1 MDHIDKRSRT
11 FSSCAVGLLLRL
23 KPRIWSVESLK
34 CCQLTNALP
43 IKMTSGGCDL
53 GQDHINQY
61 DTIAFHDSVTECP

>member
-1 MDHIDKRSRT
+1 M
-11 FSSCAVGLLLRL
+11 RL